1 MIACNYSTYRSKLKE
16 YCDKV
21 VHGGETV
28 IVTRKDEENVVMIS
42 MEDYNYYQ
50 KAVNNWHY
58 MLELDQARADVAAG
72 RVTAFSLEDM
82 ERMLSE
88 DESEG
93 ETEVRKAA

>member
-58 MLELDQARADVAAG
+58 MLKLDRAFADIEAGKGIEMSMEAFDRLLGIEEEEEERIAA
-72 RVTAFSLEDM
+72 
-82 ERMLSE
+82 
-88 DESEG
+88 
-93 ETEVRKAA
+93 

>member
-21 VHGGETV
+21 VREGETV

-58 MLELDQARADVAAG
+58 LVKLDK
-72 RVTAFSLEDM
+72 AFTDM
-82 ERMLSE
+82 EAGHVIEHELIE
-88 DESEG
+88 VDDEEAVDRRS
-93 ETEVRKAA
+93 VA

>member
-1 MIACNYSTYRSKLKE
+1 MIACNYSTYRGKLKE

-21 VHGGETV
+21 VREGETV

-50 KAVNNWHY
+50 KAVNNWKY
-58 MLELDQARADVAAG
+58 LLELDQARADVAAG
-72 RVTAFSLEDM
+72 RVTSFGTEEMAKL
-82 ERMLSE
+82 LGE
-88 DESEG
+88 DETEG

>member
-1 MIACNYSTYRSKLKE
+1 MIACNYSTYRGKLKE

-21 VHGGETV
+21 VREGETV

-58 MLELDQARADVAAG
+58 LLKLNRAQANLEAGHVVEMRMEELAQMLGIEENGEAQIAA
-72 RVTAFSLEDM
+72 
-82 ERMLSE
+82 
-88 DESEG
+88 
-93 ETEVRKAA
+93 

>member
-21 VHGGETV
+21 VREGETV

-58 MLELDQARADVAAG
+58 LLDLDQAFTDVEAG
-72 RVTAFSLEDM
+72 RVTTFSTEEMARFLGED
-82 ERMLSE
+82 
-88 DESEG
+88 DAKG
-93 ETEVRKAA
+93 ETETRDAA

>member
-42 MEDYNYYQ
+42 MEQYNYFQ

-58 MLELDQARADVAAG
+58 MLKLDRAFANIEAGHVKEMGMEELDRLLGIEEIGEERAAA
-72 RVTAFSLEDM
+72 
-82 ERMLSE
+82 
-88 DESEG
+88 
-93 ETEVRKAA
+93 